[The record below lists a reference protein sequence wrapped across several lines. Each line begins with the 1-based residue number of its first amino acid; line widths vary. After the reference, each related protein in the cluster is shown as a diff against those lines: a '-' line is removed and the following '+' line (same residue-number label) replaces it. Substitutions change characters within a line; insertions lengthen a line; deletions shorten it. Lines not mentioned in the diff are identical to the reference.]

1 MKKKRTI
8 IISHIDLNNNTA
20 FVKNMGINEISL
32 FNRLKDNGIELND
45 ENLSDN
51 EICMLLNYLCTDGII
66 EGIFSIKN
74 NFNRD
79 QAEINIIK
87 HNIEERLKSKGFSI
101 ISHCSWTPSF
111 SDYDTAYTAINN
123 RNYLTLLTENI
134 SEKEKYLK
142 IIDNKINE
150 NKLKV
155 AEQNKILNNI
165 NIKVV
170 EQNEILN
177 NINIKVIEQNEILN
191 NISNS
196 IINKLYSILNDIN
209 DNNDNYLLEA
219 KQKFMRTVKM
229 YIINNRDIPEFEKTA
244 ANNIG
249 LDINTINSIIN
260 VIKNKV

>member
-1 MKKKRTI
+1 MKKRTI
-8 IISHIDLNNNTA
+8 IISHIDVNNNTA
-20 FVKNMGINEISL
+20 FVKNIGINEISL

-134 SEKEKYLK
+134 SEKEKDIK

-155 AEQNKILNNI
+155 NEQNKILNNI
-165 NIKVV
+165 SIKVA
-170 EQNEILN
+170 EQSEILN
-177 NINIKVIEQNEILN
+177 NIIIKVAEQNEILN

-196 IINKLYSILNDIN
+196 IIDKLYSILNDIN
-209 DNNDNYLLEA
+209 DNNNNYLKEA

>member
-1 MKKKRTI
+1 MKKRTI
-8 IISHIDLNNNTA
+8 IISHIDVNNNTA

-51 EICMLLNYLCTDGII
+51 EICMLLNYLCTDGVI

-101 ISHCSWTPSF
+101 IPHCSWSPSF

-155 AEQNKILNNI
+155 AEQNKILT
-165 NIKVV
+165 

-177 NINIKVIEQNEILN
+177 NINIKVAEQNKILN

-196 IINKLYSILNDIN
+196 IIDKLYSILNDIN
-209 DNNDNYLLEA
+209 DNNNNYLKEA

-229 YIINNRDIPEFEKTA
+229 YIINNRDIPEFEKTT

>member
-1 MKKKRTI
+1 MKKRTI
-8 IISHIDLNNNTA
+8 IISHIDVNNNTA

-111 SDYDTAYTAINN
+111 SDYDTAYNVINN
-123 RNYLTLLTENI
+123 RNYLTLLTENL
-134 SEKEKYLK
+134 SEKEKELK

-155 AEQNKILNNI
+155 NEQNKILNNI
-165 NIKVV
+165 NIKVA

-177 NINIKVIEQNEILN
+177 NINIKVAEQNEILN

-196 IINKLYSILNDIN
+196 IIDKLYSIINDIN
-209 DNNDNYLLEA
+209 DNNDNYIKEA

>member
-1 MKKKRTI
+1 MKKRTI
-8 IISHIDLNNNTA
+8 IISHIDVNNNTA
-20 FVKNMGINEISL
+20 FVKNVGINEISL

-101 ISHCSWTPSF
+101 ISHCSWSPSF
-111 SDYDTAYTAINN
+111 SDYDTVYNVINN
-123 RNYLTLLTENI
+123 RNYLTLLTENL
-134 SEKEKYLK
+134 SEKEKELK

-155 AEQNKILNNI
+155 NEQNKILNNINIKVNEQNEILNNI

-177 NINIKVIEQNEILN
+177 NIN
-191 NISNS
+191 NS
-196 IINKLYSILNDIN
+196 IIDKIYSILNDIN
-209 DNNDNYLLEA
+209 DNNDNYLKEA

-244 ANNIG
+244 VNNIG

-260 VIKNKV
+260 AIKNKV

>member
-1 MKKKRTI
+1 MKKRTI
-8 IISHIDLNNNTA
+8 IISHIDVNNNTA

-123 RNYLTLLTENI
+123 RNYLTLLTENM
-134 SEKEKYLK
+134 SEKEKDLK
-142 IIDNKINE
+142 LIDNKINE

-165 NIKVV
+165 SIKVA

-177 NINIKVIEQNEILN
+177 NINIKVAEQNEILN

-196 IINKLYSILNDIN
+196 IIDKIYSILNDIN
-209 DNNDNYLLEA
+209 DNNDNYLKEA
-219 KQKFMRTVKM
+219 KQKFIRTVKM

-249 LDINTINSIIN
+249 LDYNTINSIIN

>member
-1 MKKKRTI
+1 MKKRTI
-8 IISHIDLNNNTA
+8 IISHIDVNNNTA
-20 FVKNMGINEISL
+20 FVKNIGINEISL

-134 SEKEKYLK
+134 SEKEKDIK

-150 NKLKV
+150 NTLKV
-155 AEQNKILNNI
+155 TEQNKILNNI
-165 NIKVV
+165 KIKVD

-177 NINIKVIEQNEILN
+177 NINIKVAEQNEILN

-196 IINKLYSILNDIN
+196 IIDKLYSILNDIN
-209 DNNDNYLLEA
+209 DNNNNYLKEA

>member
-1 MKKKRTI
+1 MKKRTI
-8 IISHIDLNNNTA
+8 IISHIDINNNTA
-20 FVKNMGINEISL
+20 FVKNIGINEISL

-134 SEKEKYLK
+134 SEKEKVIK

-150 NKLKV
+150 NTLKV
-155 AEQNKILNNI
+155 TEQNKILNNI
-165 NIKVV
+165 KIKVD

-177 NINIKVIEQNEILN
+177 NINIKVAEQSEILN

-196 IINKLYSILNDIN
+196 IIDKLYSILNDIN
-209 DNNDNYLLEA
+209 DNNNNYLKEA

>member
-1 MKKKRTI
+1 MKE
-8 IISHIDLNNNTA
+8 
-20 FVKNMGINEISL
+20 NEIL
-32 FNRLKDNGIELND
+32 
-45 ENLSDN
+45 
-51 EICMLLNYLCTDGII
+51 
-66 EGIFSIKN
+66 
-74 NFNRD
+74 
-79 QAEINIIK
+79 
-87 HNIEERLKSKGFSI
+87 GFSPEQLLKYTEGQ
-101 ISHCSWTPSF
+101 CVN
-111 SDYDTAYTAINN
+111 YDTAYTAVNN

-155 AEQNKILNNI
+155 AEQN
-165 NIKVV
+165 
-170 EQNEILN
+170 EILN
-177 NINIKVIEQNEILN
+177 NINIKVAEQNEILN

-196 IINKLYSILNDIN
+196 IIDKLYSILNDIN
-209 DNNDNYLLEA
+209 DNNDNYLKEA

>member
-1 MKKKRTI
+1 MKKRTI
-8 IISHIDLNNNTA
+8 IISHIDVNNNTA
-20 FVKNMGINEISL
+20 FVKNIGINEISL

-87 HNIEERLKSKGFSI
+87 HNIEERLKSKGFYI

-111 SDYDTAYTAINN
+111 SDYDTAYTVINN

-134 SEKEKYLK
+134 SEKEKDIK
-142 IIDNKINE
+142 IIDNKIIE
-150 NKLKV
+150 NTLKV
-155 AEQNKILNNI
+155 TEQNKILNNI
-165 NIKVV
+165 KIKVD

-177 NINIKVIEQNEILN
+177 NINIKVAEQNEILN

-196 IINKLYSILNDIN
+196 IIDKLYSILNDIN
-209 DNNDNYLLEA
+209 DNNNNYLKEA

>member
-1 MKKKRTI
+1 MKKRTI
-8 IISHIDLNNNTA
+8 IISHIDVNNNTA

-51 EICMLLNYLCTDGII
+51 EICMLLNYLCTDGVI

-111 SDYDTAYTAINN
+111 SDYDTAYTAINT

-155 AEQNKILNNI
+155 NDQNKILNNI
-165 NIKVV
+165 NIKVA
-170 EQNEILN
+170 
-177 NINIKVIEQNEILN
+177 EQNEILN

-196 IINKLYSILNDIN
+196 IIDKLYSILKDIN
-209 DNNDNYLLEA
+209 DNNDNYLKEA

-229 YIINNRDIPEFEKTA
+229 YIINNRDIPEFEKTT

-260 VIKNKV
+260 VLKNKV

>member
-1 MKKKRTI
+1 MKKRTI

-165 NIKVV
+165 SIKVA

-177 NINIKVIEQNEILN
+177 NINIKVAEQNEILN

-196 IINKLYSILNDIN
+196 IIDKLYSILNVIN
-209 DNNDNYLLEA
+209 DNNDNYLEEA
-219 KQKFMRTVKM
+219 KQKFIRTVKM

>member
-1 MKKKRTI
+1 MKKRTI
-8 IISHIDLNNNTA
+8 IISHIDVNNNTA

-51 EICMLLNYLCTDGII
+51 EIRMLLNYLCTDGII

-111 SDYDTAYTAINN
+111 SDYDTYYTAINN

-155 AEQNKILNNI
+155 NEQNKILNNI
-165 NIKVV
+165 NIKVA
-170 EQNEILN
+170 
-177 NINIKVIEQNEILN
+177 EQNEILN

-196 IINKLYSILNDIN
+196 IIDKLYSILNDIN
-209 DNNDNYLLEA
+209 DNNDNYLKEA

-244 ANNIG
+244 VNNIG

>member
-1 MKKKRTI
+1 MTKRTI
-8 IISHIDLNNNTA
+8 IISHIDVDNKTA
-20 FVKNMGINEISL
+20 FVKNIGINEISL

-79 QAEINIIK
+79 QAEINVIK
-87 HNIEERLKSKGFSI
+87 HNIEERLKSKGFYI
-101 ISHCSWTPSF
+101 IPHCSWTPSF
-111 SDYDTAYTAINN
+111 SDYNTAYTTINN

-134 SEKEKYLK
+134 CEKEKYLK

-150 NKLKV
+150 
-155 AEQNKILNNI
+155 
-165 NIKVV
+165 
-170 EQNEILN
+170 QNEILN
-177 NINIKVIEQNEILN
+177 NINIKVAEQNEKVAEQNEILN

-196 IINKLYSILNDIN
+196 IIDKLYSILNDIN
-209 DNNDNYLLEA
+209 DNNNNYLKEA
-219 KQKFMRTVKM
+219 KEKFIRTVKM

-244 ANNIG
+244 VNNIG
-249 LDINTINSIIN
+249 LDINTVNSIIN
-260 VIKNKV
+260 VIKNNKLNNLYKEKQA

>member
-1 MKKKRTI
+1 MKKRTI
-8 IISHIDLNNNTA
+8 IISHIDVNNNTA

-45 ENLSDN
+45 EKLSDN

-101 ISHCSWTPSF
+101 IQHCSWMPSF
-111 SDYDTAYTAINN
+111 SNYDTAYTVINN

-134 SEKEKYLK
+134 YEKEKYLK

-155 AEQNKILNNI
+155 TEQNKILNNI
-165 NIKVV
+165 NIKVD

-177 NINIKVIEQNEILN
+177 NINIKVAEQNEILN

-196 IINKLYSILNDIN
+196 IIDKLYSILNDIN
-209 DNNDNYLLEA
+209 DNNDNYLKEA
-219 KQKFMRTVKM
+219 KQKFIRTVKM

>member
-1 MKKKRTI
+1 MKKRTI
-8 IISHIDLNNNTA
+8 IISHIDVNNNTA

-51 EICMLLNYLCTDGII
+51 EICMLLNYLCTDGVI

-111 SDYDTAYTAINN
+111 SDYDTAYTAINT

-155 AEQNKILNNI
+155 NDQNKILNNI
-165 NIKVV
+165 NIKVA

-177 NINIKVIEQNEILN
+177 NINIKVAEQNEILN
-191 NISNS
+191 NINNS
-196 IINKLYSILNDIN
+196 IIDKLYSILKDIN
-209 DNNDNYLLEA
+209 DNNDNYLKEA

-229 YIINNRDIPEFEKTA
+229 YIINNRDIPEFEKTT

-260 VIKNKV
+260 VLKNKV